1 MPYSVT
7 KAAQLHLV
15 KCLAVTVGPNIRVN
29 TVLPGLL
36 LTEWGSK
43 YSDERIEGMKNA
55 AVLKKDTSL
64 DDCADAFVMLARNT
78 SMTGMRIQVD
88 AGLNVQGA

>member
-15 KCLAVTVGPNIRVN
+15 KCLAVTVGPKIRVN

-36 LTEWGSK
+36 LTEWVCCDPPLRLFQLCST
-43 YSDERIEGMKNA
+43 IELLPSVGTLA
-55 AVLKKDTSL
+55 SSAVGLTSYL
-64 DDCADAFVMLARNT
+64 GQQVLARAHQRLERR
-78 SMTGMRIQVD
+78 G
-88 AGLNVQGA
+88 GAQA